1 MPLYGYHDL
10 PWQLQ
15 DVVDR
20 IFANGTVYG
29 FELERLADH
38 VSH

>member
-1 MPLYGYHDL
+1 MKIVNYAGL

-20 IFANGTVYG
+20 IRGKQLVYG
-29 FELERLADH
+29 FELERLASF
-38 VSH
+38 VS